1 MPFDVFRNQENFK
14 ESTLMIRN
22 SIKLEQTWRWYG
34 NYDRISLKEIV
45 QTGATGIVTALHH
58 IPIGEIWAT
67 KEIEKR
73 NREIEDA
80 GLRWS
85 VVESIPVHED
95 IKRQIGNYK
104 QYIENYK
111 KSLKNLG
118 KCGIKTVCYNFMP
131 VLDWTRTD
139 LEFETADKSTAL
151 RFEEPALAAFDLFIL
166 KRPDAKSSYSED
178 IIKKAEKFIKNL
190 DTAKSDVL
198 TDTILAG
205 LPGSEEGY
213 NLEEFKDMLTSYKGI
228 TADDLKNHLY
238 HFLREVIPAAEQ
250 AGIKMAIHPDD
261 PPFPLFGLPR
271 VVSTEND
278 AKSLLDVVDSVHNGI
293 TFCTG
298 SYGAR
303 ADNDLSGMV
312 KRLGNRINFIHLR
325 SVQHEDGRSFYEANH
340 LEGSVDMS
348 GVMRAIID
356 EQIKRKKNGR
366 DDFRIPMRPDHGHKM
381 LDDMNKQSE
390 PGYSCIGRLR
400 GLAELRGLETG
411 IHHTLNLQ

>member
-1 MPFDVFRNQENFK
+1 
-14 ESTLMIRN
+14 MIQDCK
-22 SIKLEQTWRWYG
+22 KLEQTWRWYG
-34 NYDRISLKEIV
+34 NYDSISLQEIA

-58 IPIGEIWAT
+58 IPIGDVWTTE
-67 KEIEKR
+67 EIEKR
-73 NREIEDA
+73 KKEIEDA

-104 QYIENYK
+104 HYIENYK
-111 KSLKNLG
+111 ESLKKLG

-151 RFEEPALAAFDLFIL
+151 RFEESALAAFDLYIL
-166 KRPDAKSSYSED
+166 QRSAAKSSYSDNVIQE
-178 IIKKAEKFIKNL
+178 AEAFYKNL
-190 DTAKSDVL
+190 SSTDAEIL

-213 NLEEFKDMLTSYKGI
+213 SLNEFKDMLISYKGT
-228 TADDLKNHLY
+228 TADDLKKHLY

-271 VVSTEND
+271 VVSTESD
-278 AKSLLDVVDSVHNGI
+278 AKSLLDVVDSVHNGL

-303 ADNDLSGMV
+303 TDNDLPGMV
-312 KRLGNRINFIHLR
+312 KRLGHRINFIHLR
-325 SVQHEDGRSFYEANH
+325 SVQHEDGKSFHEANH
-340 LEGSVDMS
+340 LEGSADIPS
-348 GVMRAIID
+348 VMRAIIE
-356 EQIKRKKNGR
+356 EQLNRKKMGR
-366 DDFRIPMRPDHGHKM
+366 DDIEIPMRPDHGHKM
-381 LDDMNKQSE
+381 LDDINKESA

-411 IHHTLNLQ
+411 IRHTLEVR

>member
-1 MPFDVFRNQENFK
+1 
-14 ESTLMIRN
+14 MIRDR
-22 SIKLEQTWRWYG
+22 IKLEQTWRWYG
-34 NYDRISLKEIV
+34 NYDSISLQEIV

-58 IPIGEIWAT
+58 IPIGDVWT
-67 KEIEKR
+67 TDEIEKR
-73 NREIEDA
+73 KREIEDA

-111 KSLKNLG
+111 YSLKNLG

-139 LEFETADKSTAL
+139 LEYETADKSTAL
-151 RFEEPALAAFDLFIL
+151 RFEESALAAFDLYIL
-166 KRPDAKSSYSED
+166 QRPGAKSSYSEEV
-178 IIKKAEKFIKNL
+178 IKKAEAFYNNL
-190 DTAKSDVL
+190 EPSETDIL

-213 NLEEFKDMLTSYKGI
+213 NLEEFKEMLTSYKGI
-228 TADDLKNHLY
+228 SADDLKSHLY
-238 HFLREVIPAAEQ
+238 HFISEIIPAAEE
-250 AGIKMAIHPDD
+250 ADIKMAIHPDD

-278 AKSLLDVVDSVHNGI
+278 AKSLLDVVDSVHNGL

-303 ADNDLSGMV
+303 ADNDLTGMV
-312 KRLGNRINFIHLR
+312 KRLGHRINFIHLR
-325 SVQHEDGRSFYEANH
+325 SVQHEHDRSFYEANH
-340 LEGSVDMS
+340 LEGSVDIP
-348 GVMRAIID
+348 GVMRAIIE

-366 DDFRIPMRPDHGHKM
+366 DDVEIPMRPDHGHKM
-381 LDDMNKQSE
+381 LDDMDKKSA

-400 GLAELRGLETG
+400 GLAELRGLEIG
-411 IHHTLNLQ
+411 IHRTLNVQ

>member
-1 MPFDVFRNQENFK
+1 M
-14 ESTLMIRN
+14 
-22 SIKLEQTWRWYG
+22 KLEQTWRWYG
-34 NYDRISLKEIV
+34 NYDSIALQEIV

-58 IPIGEIWAT
+58 IPIGDVWTTE
-67 KEIEKR
+67 EIEKR
-73 NREIEDA
+73 KKKIEDA
-80 GLRWS
+80 GLQWS

-95 IKRQIGNYK
+95 IKRQIENYK

-111 KSLKNLG
+111 KSLENLG
-118 KCGIKTVCYNFMP
+118 KSGIKTVCYNFMP

-139 LEFETADKSTAL
+139 LEFETADTSTAL

-166 KRPDAKSSYSED
+166 ERSNAKTSYSED
-178 IIKKAEKFIKNL
+178 IIKKADVFYKNL
-190 DTAKSDVL
+190 DTAETDIL

-238 HFLREVIPAAEQ
+238 HFLREVIPVAEE
-250 AGIKMAIHPDD
+250 ADIKMGIHPDD

-278 AKSLLDVVDSVHNGI
+278 ARSLLNVVDSIHNGL

-303 ADNDLSGMV
+303 ADNDLTGMV
-312 KRLGNRINFIHLR
+312 KRLGHRINFIHLR
-325 SVQHEDGRSFYEANH
+325 SVQHEEDRSFYEANH
-340 LEGSVDMS
+340 LEGSVDMP
-348 GVMRAIID
+348 GVMRAIIE
-356 EQIKRKKNGR
+356 EQIKRKKNER
-366 DDFRIPMRPDHGHKM
+366 DDIRIPMRPDHGHKM
-381 LDDMNKQSE
+381 LDDMNKQSA

-411 IHHTLNLQ
+411 IRHTLEVR